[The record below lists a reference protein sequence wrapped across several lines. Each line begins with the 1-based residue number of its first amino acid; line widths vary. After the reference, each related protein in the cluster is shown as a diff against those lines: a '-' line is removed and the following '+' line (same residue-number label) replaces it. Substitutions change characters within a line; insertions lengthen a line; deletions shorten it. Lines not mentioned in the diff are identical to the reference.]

1 VLDGGAQR
9 VLGHASNGP
18 LLQQN
23 LICVMEG
30 R

>member
-1 VLDGGAQR
+1 